1 MGRRPPGLSVR
12 LLLASEILIQCFGA
26 EVSSG
31 AVAPNRA
38 SEGES
43 PLSAPLPADENS
55 LIFSPG
61 LIVGPGTA
69 DGATVPTTSLIL
81 AVTVNGMDK
90 GLHQFAEI
98 GDELWTDVQTLVNI
112 GIGSPPGVTG
122 AVSLT
127 RMAGVSVNYNVSEQR
142 VALIVQPHLLTGPAT
157 ILNAGYRER
166 PVTQKAAGFLFNY
179 DVSANIYR
187 GDTSLSALTG
197 LRYFN
202 GNHVLESTAILR
214 TDSGRGYGGEGVT
227 RLDSRWSYSIPEK
240 RFTVTLGDTLTAPSR
255 WTRTTRMGGIQ
266 FGTNNRLQP
275 YLVTAPLPSFIGSAT
290 LPSKVDLLVNGI
302 RRFQGDVPAGPFDL
316 SLGATRINGAGNA
329 QVVLTDVSGRITT
342 LDFSIYD
349 TPLLLRQGLADWS
362 VEAGTV
368 REDYGLRS
376 FAYDDDIFGSANI
389 RYGLTN
395 WFTAEAHGEVA
406 NGYGN
411 GGAGGALL
419 LGSLGVLSGAAAVSR
434 SHGRTGHVLQGGYS
448 WTNGI
453 IRIGGEIARASRDYT
468 DLAGRHGADYP
479 RERDVA
485 YAGYTNPRL
494 GSFSLNYVNQ
504 RYPGNDRFRYV
515 ALGWQKPLSRQWWV
529 RLRAQRELAGEKRT
543 GFLVTLSW
551 APGNGTNFGASVQ
564 TDDRRTIGNVYAR
577 RSAPLEGGIGWYA
590 NGWTDGDEAGGFGQ
604 IDYRSAH
611 GEGTLGATVRD
622 DTVSGFAAWRGS
634 MVFMDGGLY
643 AARPIQDSFALVS
656 TSGVEDVPI
665 LLYNREFG
673 RTNAEGRL
681 LVTGLNAYQRNDLA
695 IDTTNLPPTMS
706 VTTTQQQAVPADR
719 AGVRLEFDIR
729 QSRAMLVTLTDRRGG
744 PVPVGTQARYAD
756 TPSSLFVAGFD
767 GQIFIEDARPGA
779 LLDVML
785 PDGRCTVRLPS
796 HLPPDRAGRTGTLT
810 CQ

>member
-1 MGRRPPGLSVR
+1 MR
-12 LLLASEILIQCFGA
+12 LARYSMLLALIAAASAHSVAQAATVQDQF
-26 EVSSG
+26 EVRVTIEPTCTVT
-31 AVAPNRA
+31 A
-38 SEGES
+38 
-43 PLSAPLPADENS
+43 
-55 LIFSPG
+55 
-61 LIVGPGTA
+61 GTA
-69 DGATVPTTSLIL
+69 SDIDLGSQPAT
-81 AVTVNGMDK
+81 G
-90 GLHQFAEI
+90 
-98 GDELWTDVQTLVNI
+98 TDVT
-112 GIGSPPGVTG
+112 GSNTISVTCSDTTPYTVG
-122 AVSLT
+122 LEPSNA
-127 RMAGVSVNYNVSEQR
+127 
-142 VALIVQPHLLTGPAT
+142 AT
-157 ILNAGYRER
+157 
-166 PVTQKAAGFLFNY
+166 
-179 DVSANIYR
+179 D
-187 GDTSLSALTG
+187 
-197 LRYFN
+197 
-202 GNHVLESTAILR
+202 
-214 TDSGRGYGGEGVT
+214 
-227 RLDSRWSYSIPEK
+227 
-240 RFTVTLGDTLTAPSR
+240 
-255 WTRTTRMGGIQ
+255 
-266 FGTNNRLQP
+266 
-275 YLVTAPLPSFIGSAT
+275 
-290 LPSKVDLLVNGI
+290 
-302 RRFQGDVPAGPFDL
+302 
-316 SLGATRINGAGNA
+316 GAGNA

-362 VEAGTV
+362 VEAGAV

-419 LGSLGVLSGAAAVSR
+419 LRSLGVLSGAAAVSR

-564 TDDRRTIGNVYAR
+564 TDDRRTIGNIYAR

-590 NGWTDGDEAGGFGQ
+590 SGWTDGDEAGGFGQ

-665 LLYNREFG
+665 LLYNRELGG
-673 RTNAEGRL
+673 RTPKGACWSRAS
-681 LVTGLNAYQRNDLA
+681 TPISATIWRS
-695 IDTTNLPPTMS
+695 TPPTC
-706 VTTTQQQAVPADR
+706 P
-719 AGVRLEFDIR
+719 R
-729 QSRAMLVTLTDRRGG
+729 Q
-744 PVPVGTQARYAD
+744 
-756 TPSSLFVAGFD
+756 
-767 GQIFIEDARPGA
+767 
-779 LLDVML
+779 
-785 PDGRCTVRLPS
+785 
-796 HLPPDRAGRTGTLT
+796 
-810 CQ
+810 